1 MSLELFDGY
10 FETIGFPRVSGDE
23 PPLAVVI
30 QRVAGFSPRER
41 G

>member
-23 PPLAVVI
+23 PLS
-30 QRVAGFSPRER
+30 RVQAHAIKTVFPA
-41 G
+41 